1 MAAVVTQKQKQQ
13 QQPLS
18 TSDKG
23 SLLRRGSQAKKP
35 LKEKIVQIYEA
46 FFRVWLMLSGIYC
59 GTWALMLLC
68 NLVELWYGNCPLAYV
83 GSLWVSLCKCISDS
97 HNSDWFV

>member
-1 MAAVVTQKQKQQ
+1 MAAVISQKQQ
-13 QQPLS
+13 PQQQSLT

-46 FFRVWLMLSGIYC
+46 FFRV
-59 GTWALMLLC
+59 
-68 NLVELWYGNCPLAYV
+68 
-83 GSLWVSLCKCISDS
+83 
-97 HNSDWFV
+97 

>member
-1 MAAVVTQKQKQQ
+1 MVLLPNFQSGIVIGKECVCVCVKMAAVISQKQQ
-13 QQPLS
+13 QQPVT

-46 FFRVWLMLSGIYC
+46 FFRV
-59 GTWALMLLC
+59 
-68 NLVELWYGNCPLAYV
+68 
-83 GSLWVSLCKCISDS
+83 
-97 HNSDWFV
+97 